1 MFHIILYNPEIPPNT
16 GNIIRLAA
24 NTGTQL
30 HLIRPLGFN
39 LSNNSLKRAGLDY
52 KKDADFFLH
61 DSFDLCLN
69 SIKFNEIYAFT
80 KFAKKTFTKI
90 KFKPAPNKFAELAA
104 HDAIVNFSGSETSG
118 LPDNIIDKIKVTNKL
133 RIPMIMNS
141 RSLNLS
147 NSVAITVYEGLR
159 QNKFENLV

>member
-61 DSFDLCLN
+61 DNFDLCLN

-90 KFKPAPNKFAELAA
+90 KFKRNDCFL
-104 HDAIVNFSGSETSG
+104 FGSETSG
-118 LPDNIIDKIKVTNKL
+118 LPDNILDKIKVTNKL

>member
-16 GNIIRLAA
+16 GNIMRLAA

-90 KFKPAPNKFAELAA
+90 KFKRNDCFL
-104 HDAIVNFSGSETSG
+104 FGSETNG
-118 LPDNIIDKIKVTNKL
+118 LPDNILDKIKVTNKL
-133 RIPMIMNS
+133 RIPMIVNS

>member
-16 GNIIRLAA
+16 GNIMRLAA

-80 KFAKKTFTKI
+80 KFAKKNFTKI
-90 KFKPAPNKFAELAA
+90 KFKRNDCFL
-104 HDAIVNFSGSETSG
+104 FGSETSG
-118 LPDNIIDKIKVTNKL
+118 LPDNILGKIKVTNKL

>member
-52 KKDADFFLH
+52 KKDAEFFLH

-90 KFKPAPNKFAELAA
+90 KFKRNDCFL
-104 HDAIVNFSGSETSG
+104 FGSETSG
-118 LPDNIIDKIKVTNKL
+118 LPDNILDKIKVTNKL

>member
-16 GNIIRLAA
+16 GNIMRLAA

-90 KFKPAPNKFAELAA
+90 KFKRNDCFL
-104 HDAIVNFSGSETSG
+104 FGSETSG
-118 LPDNIIDKIKVTNKL
+118 LPENILEKIKVTNRL

>member
-52 KKDADFFLH
+52 KKNADFFLH

-90 KFKPAPNKFAELAA
+90 KFKRNDCFL
-104 HDAIVNFSGSETSG
+104 FGSETSG
-118 LPDNIIDKIKVTNKL
+118 LPDNILDKIKVTNKL

>member
-16 GNIIRLAA
+16 GNIMRLAA

-90 KFKPAPNKFAELAA
+90 KFKRNDCFL
-104 HDAIVNFSGSETSG
+104 FGSETSG
-118 LPDNIIDKIKVTNKL
+118 LPDNILGKIKVTNKL

>member
-16 GNIIRLAA
+16 GNIMRLAA

-61 DSFDLCLN
+61 DNFDLCLN
-69 SIKFNEIYAFT
+69 SIRFNEIYAFS

-90 KFKPAPNKFAELAA
+90 KFKRNDCFL
-104 HDAIVNFSGSETSG
+104 FGSETSG
-118 LPDNIIDKIKVTNKL
+118 LPDNILDKIKVTNKL

>member
-16 GNIIRLAA
+16 GNIMRLTA

-52 KKDADFFLH
+52 KKDTDFFLH

-90 KFKPAPNKFAELAA
+90 KFKRNDCFL
-104 HDAIVNFSGSETSG
+104 FGSETSG
-118 LPDNIIDKIKVTNKL
+118 LPDNILDKIKVTNKL

>member
-1 MFHIILYNPEIPPNT
+1 MFHMILHNPEIPPNT

-24 NTGTQL
+24 NTGIQL

-39 LSNNSLKRAGLDY
+39 LSNTSLKRAGLDY

-90 KFKPAPNKFAELAA
+90 KFKRNDCFL
-104 HDAIVNFSGSETSG
+104 FGSETSG
-118 LPDNIIDKIKVTNKL
+118 LPDNILDKIKVTNKL

>member
-16 GNIIRLAA
+16 GNIMRLAA

-90 KFKPAPNKFAELAA
+90 KFKRNDCFL
-104 HDAIVNFSGSETSG
+104 FGSETSG
-118 LPDNIIDKIKVTNKL
+118 LPENILDKIKVTNKL

>member
-16 GNIIRLAA
+16 GNIMRLAA

-39 LSNNSLKRAGLDY
+39 LSNNSLNRAGLDY

-90 KFKPAPNKFAELAA
+90 KFKRNDCFL
-104 HDAIVNFSGSETSG
+104 FGSETSG
-118 LPDNIIDKIKVTNKL
+118 LPDNILDKIKVTNKL

>member
-16 GNIIRLAA
+16 GNIMRLAA

-52 KKDADFFLH
+52 KKNTDFFLH

-90 KFKPAPNKFAELAA
+90 KFKRNDCFL
-104 HDAIVNFSGSETSG
+104 FGSETSG
-118 LPDNIIDKIKVTNKL
+118 LPDNILDKIKVTNKL
-133 RIPMIMNS
+133 RIPMIINS

>member
-1 MFHIILYNPEIPPNT
+1 MFHIILYNPEIPPNK
-16 GNIIRLAA
+16 GNIMRLAA

-52 KKDADFFLH
+52 KKNADFFLH

-90 KFKPAPNKFAELAA
+90 KFKRNDCLLF
-104 HDAIVNFSGSETSG
+104 GSETSG
-118 LPDNIIDKIKVTNKL
+118 LPDNILDKIKVTNRL

>member
-16 GNIIRLAA
+16 GNIMRLAA

-90 KFKPAPNKFAELAA
+90 KFKRNDCFL
-104 HDAIVNFSGSETSG
+104 FGSETKG
-118 LPDNIIDKIKVTNKL
+118 LPDKILDKIKVTNRL

>member
-16 GNIIRLAA
+16 GNILRLAA

-90 KFKPAPNKFAELAA
+90 KFKRNDCFL
-104 HDAIVNFSGSETSG
+104 FGSETSG
-118 LPDNIIDKIKVTNKL
+118 LPDNILDKIKVTNKL

>member
-16 GNIIRLAA
+16 GNIMRLAA

-39 LSNNSLKRAGLDY
+39 LSNNSLKRASLDY

-90 KFKPAPNKFAELAA
+90 KFKRNDCLLF
-104 HDAIVNFSGSETSG
+104 GSETSG
-118 LPDNIIDKIKVTNKL
+118 LPDNILDKIKVTNKL
-133 RIPMIMNS
+133 RIPMIVNS

>member
-16 GNIIRLAA
+16 GNIMRLSA

-90 KFKPAPNKFAELAA
+90 KFKRNDCFL
-104 HDAIVNFSGSETSG
+104 FGSETSG
-118 LPDNIIDKIKVTNKL
+118 LPDNILNKIKVTNKL
-133 RIPMIMNS
+133 RIPMIKNS

>member
-16 GNIIRLAA
+16 GNIMRLAA

-52 KKDADFFLH
+52 KKNADFFLH

-90 KFKPAPNKFAELAA
+90 KFKRNDCLLF
-104 HDAIVNFSGSETSG
+104 GSETSG
-118 LPDNIIDKIKVTNKL
+118 LPDNILDKIKVTNKL

-159 QNKFENLV
+159 QNKFDNLV

>member
-16 GNIIRLAA
+16 GNIMRLAA

-90 KFKPAPNKFAELAA
+90 KFKRNDCFL
-104 HDAIVNFSGSETSG
+104 FGSETNG
-118 LPDNIIDKIKVTNKL
+118 LPDNILDKIKVTNKL
-133 RIPMIMNS
+133 RIPMIINS

>member
-1 MFHIILYNPEIPPNT
+1 MFHIILYNPEIPPTT

-90 KFKPAPNKFAELAA
+90 KFKRNDCFL
-104 HDAIVNFSGSETSG
+104 FGSETSG
-118 LPDNIIDKIKVTNKL
+118 LPDNILDKIKVTNKL

>member
-16 GNIIRLAA
+16 GNIMRLAA

-90 KFKPAPNKFAELAA
+90 KFKRNDCFL
-104 HDAIVNFSGSETSG
+104 FGSETSG
-118 LPDNIIDKIKVTNKL
+118 LPDNILDKIKVTNKL

-159 QNKFENLV
+159 QNEFKNLV

>member
-1 MFHIILYNPEIPPNT
+1 MFHIILHNPEIPPNT
-16 GNIIRLAA
+16 GNIMRLAA

-52 KKDADFFLH
+52 KKNADFFLH

-80 KFAKKTFTKI
+80 KFAKKTFNKI
-90 KFKPAPNKFAELAA
+90 KFKRNDCFL
-104 HDAIVNFSGSETSG
+104 FGSETSG
-118 LPDNIIDKIKVTNKL
+118 LPDNILDKIKVTNKL
-133 RIPMIMNS
+133 RIPMIVNS

-159 QNKFENLV
+159 QNKFINLV

>member
-16 GNIIRLAA
+16 GNIMRLAA
-24 NTGTQL
+24 NTGTKL

-90 KFKPAPNKFAELAA
+90 KFKRNDCFL
-104 HDAIVNFSGSETSG
+104 FGSETSG
-118 LPDNIIDKIKVTNKL
+118 LPDNILDKIKVTNKL

>member
-16 GNIIRLAA
+16 GNIMRLAA

-90 KFKPAPNKFAELAA
+90 KFKRNDCLLF
-104 HDAIVNFSGSETSG
+104 GSETSG
-118 LPDNIIDKIKVTNKL
+118 LPDNILDKIKVTNRL
-133 RIPMIMNS
+133 RIPMIKNS

-147 NSVAITVYEGLR
+147 NSVSIAIYEGLR
-159 QNKFENLV
+159 QNTFENLV

>member
-16 GNIIRLAA
+16 GNIMRLAA

-90 KFKPAPNKFAELAA
+90 KFKRNDCFL
-104 HDAIVNFSGSETSG
+104 FGSETTG
-118 LPDNIIDKIKVTNKL
+118 LPDNILNKIKVTNKL
-133 RIPMIMNS
+133 RIPMIINS

>member
-16 GNIIRLAA
+16 GNIMRLSA

-90 KFKPAPNKFAELAA
+90 KFKRNDCFL
-104 HDAIVNFSGSETSG
+104 FGSETSG
-118 LPDNIIDKIKVTNKL
+118 LPENILEKIKVTNRL

>member
-16 GNIIRLAA
+16 GNIMRLAA

-39 LSNNSLKRAGLDY
+39 LSDNSLKRAGLDY
-52 KKDADFFLH
+52 KKNADFFLH

-90 KFKPAPNKFAELAA
+90 KFKRNDCLLF
-104 HDAIVNFSGSETSG
+104 GSETSG
-118 LPDNIIDKIKVTNKL
+118 LPDNILDKIKVTNRL